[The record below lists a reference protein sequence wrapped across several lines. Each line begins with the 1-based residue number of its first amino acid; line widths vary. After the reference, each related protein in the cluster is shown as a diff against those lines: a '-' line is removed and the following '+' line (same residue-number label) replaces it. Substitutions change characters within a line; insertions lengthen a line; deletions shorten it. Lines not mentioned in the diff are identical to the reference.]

1 MLTFKKPPS
10 FNDLVVRVR
19 TIMNI
24 GCDVWLHKRYDM
36 GGNIL
41 IYVMLPLGSED
52 EWQLYKFC
60 ASQSGLKGVEV
71 VSKIASLPI
80 DEINVHD
87 IGVTIEETIADPIEV
102 EQPIQEEWQGV
113 THRVSLGSEL
123 AKTNSKALNLAVV
136 TDEFHADTFPE
147 NVDTK
152 QHIEEDDETSMSESD
167 EENMQPSVDTA
178 SNAAV
183 SPGGEGNEANVPSST
198 VTLCD
203 VPTSSHID

>member
-1 MLTFKKPPS
+1 
-10 FNDLVVRVR
+10 
-19 TIMNI
+19 
-24 GCDVWLHKRYDM
+24 
-36 GGNIL
+36 
-41 IYVMLPLGSED
+41 
-52 EWQLYKFC
+52 
-60 ASQSGLKGVEV
+60 LKGAEV
-71 VSKIASLPI
+71 VSKIASLPV

-102 EQPIQEEWQGV
+102 EQPIQEEWHGV

-123 AKTNSKALNLAVV
+123 AKTNSKALNLTVV
-136 TDEFHADTFPE
+136 SDEFHADTFPE

-167 EENMQPSVDTA
+167 EENMQPSVDTT

-183 SPGGEGNEANVPSST
+183 SPGDEGNEANVPSST

>member
-1 MLTFKKPPS
+1 
-10 FNDLVVRVR
+10 
-19 TIMNI
+19 
-24 GCDVWLHKRYDM
+24 
-36 GGNIL
+36 
-41 IYVMLPLGSED
+41 
-52 EWQLYKFC
+52 
-60 ASQSGLKGVEV
+60 LKGAEV
-71 VSKIASLPI
+71 VSKIASLPV

-102 EQPIQEEWQGV
+102 KQPIQEEWHGV

-123 AKTNSKALNLAVV
+123 AKINSKALNLTVV
-136 TDEFHADTFPE
+136 SDEFHADTFPE
-147 NVDTK
+147 NIDTK

-167 EENMQPSVDTA
+167 EENMQPSVDTT

-183 SPGGEGNEANVPSST
+183 SPGDEGNEANVPSST

>member
-1 MLTFKKPPS
+1 
-10 FNDLVVRVR
+10 
-19 TIMNI
+19 
-24 GCDVWLHKRYDM
+24 
-36 GGNIL
+36 
-41 IYVMLPLGSED
+41 
-52 EWQLYKFC
+52 
-60 ASQSGLKGVEV
+60 LKGAEV
-71 VSKIASLPI
+71 VSKIASLPV

-102 EQPIQEEWQGV
+102 EQPIQEEWHGV

-123 AKTNSKALNLAVV
+123 AKINSKALNLTVV
-136 TDEFHADTFPE
+136 SDEFHADTFPE

-167 EENMQPSVDTA
+167 EENMQPSVDTT

-183 SPGGEGNEANVPSST
+183 SPGDEGNEANVPSST

>member
-1 MLTFKKPPS
+1 
-10 FNDLVVRVR
+10 
-19 TIMNI
+19 
-24 GCDVWLHKRYDM
+24 
-36 GGNIL
+36 
-41 IYVMLPLGSED
+41 
-52 EWQLYKFC
+52 
-60 ASQSGLKGVEV
+60 LKGAEV
-71 VSKIASLPI
+71 VSKIASLPV

-102 EQPIQEEWQGV
+102 EQPIQEEWHGV

-123 AKTNSKALNLAVV
+123 AKINSKALNLTVV
-136 TDEFHADTFPE
+136 SDEFHADTFPE

-167 EENMQPSVDTA
+167 EENMQPSVDTT

-183 SPGGEGNEANVPSST
+183 NPGDEGNEANVPSST